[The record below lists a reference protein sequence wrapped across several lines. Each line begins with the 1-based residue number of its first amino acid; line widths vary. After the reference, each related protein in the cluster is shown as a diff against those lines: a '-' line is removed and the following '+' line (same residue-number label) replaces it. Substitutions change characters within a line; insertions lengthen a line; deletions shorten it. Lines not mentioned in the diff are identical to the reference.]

1 MKRPLFSLKPSFSA
15 PRNENKL
22 SSTRISEKTFNKK
35 RFWLI
40 VAILALVEAAIF
52 CVALQWKY
60 IFPSREVSDLYTRYE
75 NVDGVDISYI
85 KGYKVNGSI
94 FVDVTMLEAT
104 TDSAWIILQHDFSIP
119 IIPKEYE
126 EYFYADTYQLSL
138 KLVPKKDSS
147 LPMDSTILNNDLVAI
162 SYPKRLICIFSI
174 EDTSQLK
181 AILRD
186 NYDNNVTLKQ

>member
-1 MKRPLFSLKPSFSA
+1 MKRPLDSSKPSFSA
-15 PRNENKL
+15 PRDESKL
-22 SSTRISEKTFNKK
+22 SSARLSEKTFNKK

-40 VAILALVEAAIF
+40 VSILAIVEAVILSL
-52 CVALQWKY
+52 ALQWKY
-60 IFPSREVSDLYTRYE
+60 LFPSREVSDLYTRYE

-85 KGYKVNGSI
+85 KGYKVNDTI
-94 FVDVTMLEAT
+94 FVNVTLIEAT

-126 EYFYADTYQLSL
+126 EYFYADTNQLSL
-138 KLVPKKDSS
+138 KLVPKKNPS
-147 LPMDSTILNNDLVAI
+147 LPMDSIILNNDLVAI

-174 EDTSQLK
+174 ENTSQLK

-186 NYDNNVTLKQ
+186 KYDYNVTLKQ

>member
-1 MKRPLFSLKPSFSA
+1 MKRPLDSSKPSFSA
-15 PRNENKL
+15 PRDESKH
-22 SSTRISEKTFNKK
+22 SSARLSEKTFNKK

-40 VAILALVEAAIF
+40 VAILALVEAVIL
-52 CVALQWKY
+52 CLALQWKY

-75 NVDGVDISYI
+75 NVDGIAASFI
-85 KGYKVNGSI
+85 KDYKVNDTI

-104 TDSAWIILQHDFSIP
+104 TDSAWIILQHDFCIP

-126 EYFYADTYQLSL
+126 EYFYADTNQLSL
-138 KLVPKKDSS
+138 KLVPKKDPS
-147 LPMDSTILNNDLVAI
+147 LPMDSIILNNDLVAI

-186 NYDNNVTLKQ
+186 KYDYNVTLKQ